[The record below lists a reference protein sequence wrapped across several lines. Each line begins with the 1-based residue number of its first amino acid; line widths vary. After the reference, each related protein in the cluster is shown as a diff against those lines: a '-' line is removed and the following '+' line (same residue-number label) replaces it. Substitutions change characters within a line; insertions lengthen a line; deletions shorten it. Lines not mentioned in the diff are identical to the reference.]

1 MLGRDCEALT
11 DFQEAAEG
19 EHRESQHDLALTPS
33 CSRGP
38 QLSEKYQ
45 LVKKSL
51 DSLCRGHR
59 SSHTPV
65 VSAELY
71 LSQQG

>member
-1 MLGRDCEALT
+1 MLWRDCEALT
-11 DFQEAAEG
+11 DCQEAAEG
-19 EHRESQHDLALTPS
+19 EHRESQHDLALALS

-45 LVKKSL
+45 LIKKFL
-51 DSLCRGHR
+51 ESLCSGHQ

-65 VSAELY
+65 VS
-71 LSQQG
+71 S